1 MKQMPKKPIAG
12 ALVVLLDILVAGAC
26 LCAFSFFHHVKPMW
40 IDKSDPIDVENA
52 DFTKNPSNSGIGDN
66 PGQSSVE
73 RTDLPNPDD
82 FFTGSSSSGS
92 STGNNPVTDTPD
104 TGEQPGPIP
113 SYDTSGDF
121 GYKFGSLFAQDD
133 QIRISDTA
141 YQSHDVFM
149 TINAYDTTISQK
161 STKTSSAT
169 NTHVVYYVMD
179 VYVRNIENLYT
190 SYTNSYT
197 SVENLVGDTTFG
209 KTFAAISG
217 DLWYGY
223 GETKPVIVR
232 NGKILRKSDYITTDI
247 CVLYFDGTMETITPE
262 EYNWDEIAAKSPYQI
277 WSFGP
282 ELMNPDGTAKTNID
296 SSVWRLNPRSAIG
309 YVEPGH
315 YVLVSVNGYRDNN
328 EREVNG
334 VGVNLD
340 VLAQICEDYGCVSA
354 YNLDGGASV
363 YSYYNGEKLVVVSN
377 VDGSKRSISDMI
389 CIGEIG
395 GN

>member
-1 MKQMPKKPIAG
+1 MPKKPIAG
-12 ALVVLLDILVAGAC
+12 ALVILLDILVAGAC

-40 IDKSDPIDVENA
+40 IDKSDPIDMENT
-52 DFTKNPSNSGIGDN
+52 DFTKKDSSGSVPSA
-66 PGQSSVE
+66 SSE
-73 RTDLPNPDD
+73 IRTDLPNPDD
-82 FFTGSSSSGS
+82 HFTTGTGSGS
-92 STGNNPVTDTPD
+92 NPITGTPD
-104 TGEQPGPIP
+104 TSEQPDPTP
-113 SYDTSGDF
+113 SYDLSGDF
-121 GYKFGSLFAQDD
+121 GYKFGPLFSQDD
-133 QIRISDTA
+133 GIRISDTA

-149 TINAYDTTISQK
+149 TLHAYDTTISQK
-161 STKTSSAT
+161 ITKTSALSD
-169 NTHVVYYVMD
+169 THVVYYVMD
-179 VYVRNIENLYT
+179 VYVRNIENLYAG
-190 SYTNSYT
+190 YTNGYT

-223 GETKPVIVR
+223 GDSKPVIVR

-282 ELMNPDGTAKTNID
+282 ELMNEDGTAKTDIE
-296 SSVWRLNPRSAIG
+296 SSVWRANPRSAIG

-315 YVLVSVNGYRDNN
+315 YVLISVSGYRDNN

-340 VLAQICEDYGCVSA
+340 VLAKIFEEYGCVCA

-377 VDGSKRSISDMI
+377 SNGSKRSISDMI